1 MIVLGLNFEHD
12 AGAALMRDGH
22 LLAVVEAER
31 VTGRKHAS
39 GLAATRAA
47 IAAALSQA
55 GVHARDV
62 DAVAFSDL
70 SAGEIFTPQLDRRP
84 EIQLRTHAGPLA
96 ARLGAFGEVGFDLI
110 LGREMA
116 SCRSGIP
123 VFVTCHSMTHA
134 AGAVYMAGASETL
147 GLVIDGYG
155 TCCGTMGYEY
165 RGHVL
170 SRRESIQDRVL
181 LGTGYHGIGILARE
195 IVQTDA
201 LDVAGKV
208 MGLHAYGRPRPDWV
222 DYFRERYFAS
232 SAETGYADYL
242 RQSVRFRGASSPER
256 LCAELFP
263 GGLAA
268 GALSVDDPVYR
279 DLVASMQEAF
289 TAIVC
294 ELADDVADGAAQAH
308 LFLSGGCALNIVAN
322 AAVAR
327 RPWVSTLFVPPNASD
342 CGLAMG
348 AAILGMHAMTLQ
360 PLHRPEVDARAR
372 RNPYVGASLQDEPSL
387 AQAPPDI
394 TTLRFDWNDGEHRS
408 ALAQRLVGGEIV
420 GVIHGAS
427 EIGPRA
433 LGNRSILALASRPG
447 MKDLINH
454 KIKRREWWRPFAPVC
469 RRPDADLYFEDVV
482 ADRYMMTHAT
492 VRERHRQR
500 LASVSHVDHS
510 CRLQTLES
518 RDDHPRLWDLLIDV
532 ARHGAV
538 PVLINTSF
546 NLSRR
551 PIANTTAEAL
561 ELLIGSQLDAVIVE
575 DRLFTKTAAG
585 RLLREREAI
594 APYFDATF
602 YDGRYR
608 PALAGGPP
616 ALDEYLTGGWRRGHD
631 PNMWFCT
638 RRYLER
644 YPEVAAA
651 NANPLW
657 DFVVFGWR
665 AGRHAEPPDGVNGP
679 EILVPRL
686 LLNHGLD
693 ADEAAV
699 LAVAARLDPAF
710 YHTQLRREQ
719 GVSVEAASCARHYL
733 RVGGAQGIDPA
744 PWFSGVDYLRDY
756 EDIVAAGLPPFL
768 HYVQQGESEGRRV
781 FPSRA
786 ATFGP

>member
-12 AGAALMRDGH
+12 AGAALMQDGR

-39 GLAATRAA
+39 GLTATRAA
-47 IAAALSQA
+47 ITAVLAQA
-55 GVHARDV
+55 GVLAREV
-62 DAVAFSDL
+62 DAVAFPDL
-70 SAGEIFTPQLDRRP
+70 SAGEIFTPHLDRRP
-84 EIQLRTHAGPLA
+84 EIQLRTHAGPMA
-96 ARLGAFGEVGFDLI
+96 WCLGSLGDVGFDAI
-110 LGREMA
+110 LGRDVA
-116 SCRSGIP
+116 SCRSDIP

-165 RGHVL
+165 RAHVL

-195 IVQTDA
+195 IVQTSA

-208 MGLHAYGRPRPDWV
+208 MGLHAYGRPRPNWV
-222 DYFRERYFAS
+222 DYFRQRYFAS

-268 GALSVDDPVYR
+268 GSLSVDDPVYR

-294 ELADDVADGAAQAH
+294 DLADEVADGAAQAR

-348 AAILGMHAMTLQ
+348 AAVLGMHAMTLQ
-360 PLHRPEVDARAR
+360 PLHRPEVDTQVR

-387 AQAPPDI
+387 AEAPPDI
-394 TTLRFDWNDGEHRS
+394 TTLRFDWDDREHRS
-408 ALAQRLVGGEIV
+408 ALAQRLIAGEIV
-420 GVIHGAS
+420 GVMHGPS

-447 MKDLINH
+447 MKNLINH

-469 RRPDADLYFEDVV
+469 RRLDADLYFEHVV
-482 ADRYMMTHAT
+482 GDRYMTMHAT
-492 VRERHRQR
+492 VREDYRQR
-500 LASVSHVDHS
+500 LASVTHVDHS
-510 CRLQTLES
+510 CRLQTLAS
-518 RDDHPRLWDLLIDV
+518 REDHPRLWDLLTDL

-538 PVLINTSF
+538 PVVINTSF

-561 ELLIGSQLDAVIVE
+561 ELLTGSQLDAVIVE
-575 DRLFTKTAAG
+575 DHLFTKTAAG
-585 RLLREREAI
+585 RLQREREAI
-594 APYFDATF
+594 APYFDASF
-602 YDGRYR
+602 YEARYR
-608 PALAGGPP
+608 TARPGGLPAL
-616 ALDEYLTGGWRRGHD
+616 EHYLAGGWRRGHD
-631 PNMWFCT
+631 PNAWFCT

-644 YPEVAAA
+644 YPEVTAAG
-651 NANPLW
+651 ANPLW

-665 AGRHAEPPDGVNGP
+665 AGRHAEPPEGVTGP
-679 EILVPRL
+679 EIHVPRL
-686 LLNHGLD
+686 LLNRGLD

-710 YHTQLRREQ
+710 YHTQLREQ
-719 GVSVEAASCARHYL
+719 GVGVDAASCARHYL
-733 RVGGAQGIDPA
+733 RAGGAQGIDPA

-781 FPSRA
+781 FSSRA
-786 ATFGP
+786 ATFGR